1 MTGLMGLPTLWAAV
15 ADTARTR
22 PELPCLAIPPRPVRE
37 YDPEG
42 LLWSYGEVAERVTRL
57 IERYTQAGYGHGHR
71 VSLVLENRPEFM
83 LHFLALNALGCWV
96 VPLNPEYRHDDLGY
110 VLGHSEVDLIV
121 SLPHHIPA
129 MHEVVKSLGR
139 PIPVTDG
146 TVLADTLAGAV
157 RPSRNTPPGRE
168 SESVLMYTSGTTGM
182 PKGCIINNEYF
193 YFAAER
199 YLSAEGAMT
208 IEHGA
213 ERLYNPLPLFY
224 ANGLAIANPAMI
236 LSRNCMIFPDRFH
249 PSSWWPD
256 LVATEATMIHY
267 LGIIPP
273 VLMVRPEEPDER
285 RHKVRFGL
293 GAGVDPGL
301 RVAFEER
308 FGLTLVEIYGMSEI
322 GVCSFDT
329 SAERDGKTRSV
340 GRSMPGLDYQLIDDD
355 GVPQPKG
362 TPGELRVRRSG
373 PDPRRGLLKE
383 YFRDP
388 ETTGAVWRDGWFHT
402 GDILVETSGG
412 LVFVDRKKHMI
423 RRSGQNISAGEVEAT
438 LRTHPAVREVAVI
451 PVADALRDEEVYA
464 CVILKP
470 GFTAGAELADA
481 LARYAVEKLAYF
493 KIPGWVAFVESLPT
507 TYSQKLRKDT
517 IFGEVDPRRHP
528 TAVDVRRIKQRRGRD
543 RALTADA
550 NH

>member
-1 MTGLMGLPTLWAAV
+1 MA
-15 ADTARTR
+15 
-22 PELPCLAIPPRPVRE
+22 
-37 YDPEG
+37 
-42 LLWSYGEVAERVTRL
+42 
-57 IERYTQAGYGHGHR
+57 
-71 VSLVLENRPEFM
+71 
-83 LHFLALNALGCWV
+83 
-96 VPLNPEYRHDDLGY
+96 
-110 VLGHSEVDLIV
+110 
-121 SLPHHIPA
+121 
-129 MHEVVKSLGR
+129 
-139 PIPVTDG
+139 
-146 TVLADTLAGAV
+146 
-157 RPSRNTPPGRE
+157 
-168 SESVLMYTSGTTGM
+168 
-182 PKGCIINNEYF
+182 
-193 YFAAER
+193 
-199 YLSAEGAMT
+199 

-249 PSSWWPD
+249 PSSWWAD

-273 VLMVRPEEPDER
+273 VLMARPEEPIER

-293 GAGVDPGL
+293 GAGVDPAL
-301 RVAFEER
+301 RVAFEKR

-329 SAERDGKTRSV
+329 SAERDGQTRSV
-340 GRSMPGLDYQLIDDD
+340 GRTMPGLDYQLIDEN

-388 ETTGAVWRDGWFHT
+388 ETTGAVWKDGWFHT
-402 GDILVETSGG
+402 GDILAETQGG

-438 LRTHPAVREVAVI
+438 LRTHPAVSEVAVI
-451 PVADALRDEEVYA
+451 PVADELRDEEVYA
-464 CVILKP
+464 CVILKA

-507 TYSQKLRKDT
+507 TYSQKLRKGA
-517 IFGEVDPRRHP
+517 IFGESDPRRHP
-528 TAVDVRRIKQRRGRD
+528 TAADVRRIKQRRGRD

-550 NH
+550 GD